1 MTLAYSGS
9 SPAND
14 TGFRDAEFDEVLQMA
29 RGASS
34 PEARAQAI
42 VKAQSILNERGGA
55 IIPAFVNTPEGI
67 SSDLSVNRGSG
78 DHHRIS

>member
-1 MTLAYSGS
+1 M
-9 SPAND
+9 
-14 TGFRDAEFDEVLQMA
+14 LQMA

-67 SSDLSVNRGSG
+67 SSDLSGYTAGTLSVGSL
-78 DHHRIS
+78 RAAENVWFT